1 MGMCVSPRRVILSW
15 LLVQQQDISLYL
27 LWISVLPSSL
37 LWRVLTEAGWDA
49 STLLH
54 LHLFGTLD
62 CIMWGRLDTP
72 TVFHPASSN
81 CIFPSKFCAII
92 FLLPIMFWFMSKI
105 LILCHILTKEDFW
118 IVFGSCREHKYV
130 VGRELSRYLP
140 SKWFFLHYFFLFSSF

>member
-1 MGMCVSPRRVILSW
+1 MCQSKESDFVMVAGSTAGHLPLSPVDFSTAEFPALKGSDRGW
-15 LLVQQQDISLYL
+15 LGCLHSAPPPFIWHFRLYY
-27 LWISVLPSSL
+27 VGE
-37 LWRVLTEAGWDA
+37 VG
-49 STLLH
+49 
-54 LHLFGTLD
+54 
-62 CIMWGRLDTP
+62 TP

-105 LILCHILTKEDFW
+105 FILCHILTKEDFW